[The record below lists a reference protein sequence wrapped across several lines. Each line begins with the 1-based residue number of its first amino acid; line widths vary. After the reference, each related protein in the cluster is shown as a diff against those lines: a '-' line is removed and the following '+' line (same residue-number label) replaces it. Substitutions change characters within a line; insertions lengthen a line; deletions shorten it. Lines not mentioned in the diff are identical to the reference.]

1 MKKYSRF
8 ATAALA
14 SAMTF
19 SAMGMAVLAT
29 EPTPVDG
36 SDTSGSEST
45 AITIPITKNVKVR
58 SENAPMPATTFNFT
72 IDNTVASG
80 TEITITNKD
89 SSGNATTT
97 TQPVLGGPKGGLVE
111 TTSITFTPGE
121 TLTPPTTTHDG
132 DTTIFTYT
140 GATTLTVDRTKFEN
154 LAPGIYRYKITEN
167 SGDYDGME
175 YDTQTTYYVD
185 VYKTNDGVEAAIAS
199 KDGNPENK
207 TDVVFNNDFSDP
219 TGDNGTREVTLTK
232 KVEGNQGEKGKQF
245 AFTFKVVGTD
255 GEVYNY
261 QKFTKDQNGKDVA
274 GELKQITQGVNVATE
289 TLADGEYIKIYG
301 VSPNDTVYTDETVK
315 GDNGYTTTV
324 DAEGG
329 TLADPEEGAKD
340 KDTIIGN
347 LKQGEKLEADPT
359 ITWTNY
365 KQVDTPTGILLTA
378 APYAAV
384 VALGGVF
391 AGLFFRRKRED

>member
-1 MKKYSRF
+1 M
-8 ATAALA
+8 
-14 SAMTF
+14 
-19 SAMGMAVLAT
+19 
-29 EPTPVDG
+29 
-36 SDTSGSEST
+36 
-45 AITIPITKNVKVR
+45 
-58 SENAPMPATTFNFT
+58 
-72 IDNTVASG
+72 
-80 TEITITNKD
+80 
-89 SSGNATTT
+89 
-97 TQPVLGGPKGGLVE
+97 
-111 TTSITFTPGE
+111 
-121 TLTPPTTTHDG
+121 
-132 DTTIFTYT
+132 
-140 GATTLTVDRTKFEN
+140 
-154 LAPGIYRYKITEN
+154 
-167 SGDYDGME
+167 
-175 YDTQTTYYVD
+175 
-185 VYKTNDGVEAAIAS
+185 YKTNDGVEAAIAS

-315 GDNGYTTTV
+315 GDNGYTTT
-324 DAEGG
+324 AEGG